1 MVVVPAKVVVRL
13 IVTMSSVGG
22 AGMVLFM
29 GVDSLGEGR
38 VGLRMGSPFLRGLVS
53 GAGAVVGFMEGV
65 LLRRVQRASTSIVV
79 ASVLFGAC
87 FLWSL
92 FGR

>member
-1 MVVVPAKVVVRL
+1 VPAKVVVRL
-13 IVTMSSVGG
+13 MVTMSSGGG

-38 VGLRMGSPFLRGLVS
+38 VGLRIGSPFLGGWVS
-53 GAGAVVGFMEGV
+53 GGEAAVGFVEGV
-65 LLRRVQRASTSIVV
+65 LLMRVQRASTSIVV

-87 FLWSL
+87 FWGSL
-92 FGR
+92 FEC